1 LTRLLLLPKN
11 SKKRITGQ
19 KRMNSLSNIA
29 LRSFLP
35 VAIALTLSGCGTTKP
50 KPVAW
55 NLSIKKATHSSF
67 KVDVVGVSP
76 SLKATWENAKVSN
89 YWQDNSPLR
98 GSASHIEAKFSGD
111 PPAWRLER
119 TDPIWSQ
126 WINQGATYLMI
137 ITSLPGNNFV
147 EGPFDR
153 RRLIVPL
160 DKNAWEAKKNTLEFE
175 IRDEMIV
182 PLTRQ
187 LQAN

>member
-1 LTRLLLLPKN
+1 
-11 SKKRITGQ
+11 
-19 KRMNSLSNIA
+19 MNSMSKNA
-29 LRSFLP
+29 VRSILL
-35 VAIALTLSGCGTTKP
+35 VAVAMTMAGCGTTKP
-50 KPVAW
+50 KPVSW
-55 NLSIKKATHSSF
+55 NLSIKKGTHSSF

-98 GSASHIEAKFSGD
+98 ASANPRIEVKFSGD
-111 PPAWRLER
+111 PPAWRMER
-119 TDPIWSQ
+119 TDPAWSQ
-126 WINQGATYLMI
+126 WLSQGAGYLMI

-160 DKNAWEAKKNTLEFE
+160 DKNAWDAKKSTLEFE

-182 PLTRQ
+182 PLTKQ